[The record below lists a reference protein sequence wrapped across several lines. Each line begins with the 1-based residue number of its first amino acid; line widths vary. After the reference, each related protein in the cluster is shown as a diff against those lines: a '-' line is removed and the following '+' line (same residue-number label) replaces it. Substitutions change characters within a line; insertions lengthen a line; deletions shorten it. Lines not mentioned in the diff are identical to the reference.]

1 MNDEFKVW
9 LDKMPEDCFGCP
21 CDSDYYSCNL
31 TGYTISYD
39 DGKRRDDCPLKL
51 ISEYAKEQEHGR
63 GKSEEEKE

>member
-39 DGKRRDDCPLKL
+39 DGRRRDDCPLKL
-51 ISEYAKEQEHGR
+51 ISEYAR
-63 GKSEEEKE
+63 EKTNECK